1 MSNLGRA
8 FSRLSVG
15 DGMASQYNPTIA
27 RLNPM
32 SPVPI
37 INVPLSN
44 FRLPVSITDKP
55 TLNQKIIESPTS
67 AALREINSIVPDSR
81 KAIIEPESVNN
92 TAKHAIRMIVIRRR
106 KMKKHKLKKLRKK
119 MKFEWGRL
127 RQRREMR
134 REKAFQAGLIAQI
147 KEAEKFSAEQYVADK
162 LRLATESPIPR
173 FYKGKRL
180 PQFIIKDKLNLK

>member
-1 MSNLGRA
+1 M
-8 FSRLSVG
+8 G
-15 DGMASQYNPTIA
+15 DGMVSQYNPTIA

>member
-1 MSNLGRA
+1 MFSDLSNLGRA
-8 FSRLSVG
+8 FSRLSVI
-15 DGMASQYNPTIA
+15 DATTP

-32 SPVPI
+32 ATFNPAMPLPVI
-37 INVPLSN
+37 GVPLSN
-44 FRLPVSITDKP
+44 FRLPIAEKP
-55 TLNQKIIESPTS
+55 NLHQKIIESPTT
-67 AALREINSIVPDSR
+67 LLEINNIIPDR
-81 KAIIEPESVNN
+81 RQQAVTEPETVNN

-147 KEAEKFSAEQYVADK
+147 KEAEKFSAEQFVAEK
-162 LRLATESPIPR
+162 LRMATESPIPR

-180 PQFIIKDKLNLK
+180 PEFLIREKLNLK